1 MPPAASEKE
10 VKYLSLRQG
19 SLLNNT
25 NVHKKTR
32 PLLKGRALSLVVP
45 PLLNRASRHNSTHA
59 VKQIMYNRPP
69 VNGEDFRSVSH

>member
-1 MPPAASEKE
+1 MPPAASEK
-10 VKYLSLRQG
+10 KGNCLSLRQR
-19 SLLNNT
+19 SLLNNIHE
-25 NVHKKTR
+25 HKKTR
-32 PLLKGRALSLVVP
+32 PLLKGRALLPVVP